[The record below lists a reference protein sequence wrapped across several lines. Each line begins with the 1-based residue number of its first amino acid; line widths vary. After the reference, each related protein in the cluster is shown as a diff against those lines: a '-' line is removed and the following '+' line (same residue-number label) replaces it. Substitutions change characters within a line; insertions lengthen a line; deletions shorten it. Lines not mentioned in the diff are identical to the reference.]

1 MEYYQN
7 YMANTVVRVDG
18 NTRYAKSSDH
28 IEEVD
33 VSSAP
38 KDCCSIWG
46 GQSYGIMYVLEPIT
60 KKDYDTFGIIWDF
73 GSTPDERVI
82 L

>member
-1 MEYYQN
+1 MEYYKN
-7 YMANTVVRVDG
+7 YMANTVIKVDG

-28 IEEVD
+28 IDEVD

-38 KDCCSIWG
+38 KDCPSIWG

-60 KKDYDTFGIIWDF
+60 KKDYDTFGITWDF
-73 GSTPDERVI
+73 GSSPDKRVI